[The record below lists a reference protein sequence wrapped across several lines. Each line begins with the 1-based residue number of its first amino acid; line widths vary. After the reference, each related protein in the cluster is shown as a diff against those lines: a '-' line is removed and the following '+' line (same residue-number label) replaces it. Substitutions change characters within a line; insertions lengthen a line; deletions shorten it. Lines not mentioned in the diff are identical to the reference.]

1 MGRGPTSALSSTIVA
16 QVQTVPLKPS
26 VALQVDAA
34 NTNQQQIKVMW
45 SAITGVNDGGS
56 EVLSYNL

>member
-1 MGRGPTSALSSTIVA
+1 
-16 QVQTVPLKPS
+16 LKPS